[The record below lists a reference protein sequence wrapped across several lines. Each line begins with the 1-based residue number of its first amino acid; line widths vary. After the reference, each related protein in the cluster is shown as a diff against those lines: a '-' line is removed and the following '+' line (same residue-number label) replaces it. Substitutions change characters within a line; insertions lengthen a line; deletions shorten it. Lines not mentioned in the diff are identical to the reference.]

1 MILQMIQAAVIGIT
15 ATIQISFYI
24 TAKKKPT
31 LYLFA
36 IVWSILSYF
45 YITGSNSAVKFIYS
59 LLFLAVPYLLFKNFF
74 QEETYAKAYN
84 MCIQAIVSVGLW
96 YLSEHIFWGRPYLI
110 LLLNFAFNSVW
121 CAIMGYFRKR
131 AFAVVPYPEK
141 NYQKAFFTCVILYF
155 IMQLY
160 LILEPNICQ
169 APSNMTIPVFFGLV
183 IGLVILN
190 IMNKFLISNAEIVKT
205 KKMML
210 IEANHKQM
218 QHYIQDY
225 QIYTEELRRFKHD
238 QKHIVLGLQMALE
251 TNDIERAKNIVNQL
265 SEKIDT
271 SAITIYCTEDSFI
284 NAILTDA
291 ESRCKNA
298 NIQFFASVQIGESIR
313 IRDTDL
319 IAVLMNILNNAIENC
334 TIPPH
339 ATEKYIKIRI
349 FTAKNFLVI
358 KCENTVHTEP
368 EIQSGRI
375 ATTKSDKKHHGI
387 GIESIRHIVR
397 NYSGNVTLHCAQFL
411 FKIEVIMDNIT
422 PPSSQE

>member
-1 MILQMIQAAVIGIT
+1 MMLQMIQAAVIGIT

-36 IVWSILSYF
+36 GVWSVLSF
-45 YITGSNSAVKFIYS
+45 LYISESNAAVK
-59 LLFLAVPYLLFKNFF
+59 LFYGLFFLSVPYLLFQTCFR
-74 QEETYAKAYN
+74 EETYAKAYN

-96 YLSEHIFWGRPYLI
+96 YLSEHIFWGRPCLI
-110 LLLNFAFNSVW
+110 LLLNFTFNALW
-121 CAIMGYFRKR
+121 CMIMGYFRKR

-169 APSNMTIPVFFGLV
+169 APSNMTIPVFFGFV

-205 KKMML
+205 KKMLL

-218 QHYIQDY
+218 QHYIRDY

-265 SEKIDT
+265 SEKIDAST
-271 SAITIYCTEDSFI
+271 ITIYCAEDSFI

-291 ESRCKNA
+291 ERRCKNA
-298 NIQFFASVQIGESIR
+298 NIQFFAHVQIGEPIR

-319 IAVLMNILNNAIENC
+319 VAVLMNILNNAIDNC
-334 TIPPH
+334 EIPPY
-339 ATEKYIKIRI
+339 ATEKYLKIRI

-368 EIQSGRI
+368 EIQSGCI
-375 ATTKSDKKHHGI
+375 ATTKSDKKEHGI
-387 GIESIRHIVR
+387 GIESIKHIVR
-397 NYSGNVTLHCAQFL
+397 NYSGNVTLQCAQYL
-411 FKIEVIMDNIT
+411 FQIDVIMDNMT
-422 PPSSQE
+422 PTSS